1 MRLGGASIRRAA
13 QLRKTLCAD
22 LTIVSV
28 VIAPLISIVYTFS
41 ASDIVE
47 SAMLSPAFLQE

>member
-1 MRLGGASIRRAA
+1 LGGASTRRAT
-13 QLRKTLCAD
+13 QFRKALCTD

-28 VIAPLISIVYTFS
+28 VIAPLASIVYTFS

-47 SAMLSPAFLQE
+47 SAMLRSALL